1 MCADAPTSFAFESS
15 IAIASAKQ
23 GESPEKL
30 AESEHGFSAGLLI
43 DRAIVAFPS
52 IDRSET

>member
-1 MCADAPTSFAFESS
+1 MCADAPTSFAFASS